1 MGTLTKTLTKTKTK
15 TNMKRFLL
23 FLLILVTAY
32 VVLTGCKT
40 QRDVVVER
48 LVERDTVFQE
58 RVLVDSVF
66 VGHEVLM
73 DRSRDTLLIRE
84 KNVEI
89 RYRLLHDSIYVARVD
104 SIPYE
109 VRITKREEIP
119 KWKKWLNWISY
130 TALALV
136 IAYILKRLTS

>member
-1 MGTLTKTLTKTKTK
+1 
-15 TNMKRFLL
+15 MKRFLL

-32 VVLTGCKT
+32 VVLTSCKT

-58 RVLVDSVF
+58 RVLVDSIF

-73 DRSRDTLLIRE
+73 DRSRDTLLIHE

-89 RYRLLHDSIYVARVD
+89 RYRLLHDSIYIARVD
-104 SIPYE
+104 T
-109 VRITKREEIP
+109 VTKTLTKTLTKARSP
-119 KWKKWLNWISY
+119 TWFDWISY
-130 TALALV
+130 ASLFFSIFVLWR
-136 IAYILKRLTS
+136 RLTS

>member
-1 MGTLTKTLTKTKTK
+1 
-15 TNMKRFLL
+15 MKRFLL

-40 QRDVVVER
+40 QRDMVVER

-73 DRSRDTLLIRE
+73 DRSRDTLLIHE

-89 RYRLLHDSIYVARVD
+89 RYRLLHDSIYIARVD

-119 KWKKWLNWISY
+119 RWKKWLNYTSY
-130 TALALV
+130 ASLLFSIFV
-136 IAYILKRLTS
+136 IWRRLTS

>member
-1 MGTLTKTLTKTKTK
+1 MGTLTKTKTK

-48 LVERDTVFQE
+48 VVQRDTVFQE
-58 RVLVDSVF
+58 RVLVDSIF

-73 DRSRDTLLIRE
+73 DRSRDTLLIHE

-89 RYRLLHDSIYVARVD
+89 RYRLLHDSIYIARVD

-119 KWKKWLNWISY
+119 KWKKWLNWIGY
-130 TALALV
+130 ACLLMIIV
-136 IAYILKRLTS
+136 QIWNRLTS